1 MCRCSA
7 PPAWRPR
14 HWAPAYLA
22 GLAVGYWK
30 STDDVLQNWSVDRTF
45 TPNITP
51 EERKKRVKG
60 WNKAVRCAYH
70 WAKDEEDE

>member
-1 MCRCSA
+1 MS
-7 PPAWRPR
+7 
-14 HWAPAYLA
+14 
-22 GLAVGYWK
+22 
-30 STDDVLQNWSVDRTF
+30 LQNWSVDRTF

-51 EERKKRVKG
+51 EERTKRVKG

>member
-1 MCRCSA
+1 M
-7 PPAWRPR
+7 
-14 HWAPAYLA
+14 
-22 GLAVGYWK
+22 GYWK
-30 STDDVLQNWSVDRTF
+30 STDDVLKNWSVNRTF